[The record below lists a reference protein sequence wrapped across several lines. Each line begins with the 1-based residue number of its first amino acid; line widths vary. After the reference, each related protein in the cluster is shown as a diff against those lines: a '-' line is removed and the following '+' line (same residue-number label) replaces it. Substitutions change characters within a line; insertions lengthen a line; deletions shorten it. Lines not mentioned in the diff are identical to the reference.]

1 MKAIDTRTALGAAL
15 FTVAPALLASVT
27 PTLALACLPLLA
39 ILFALRRGHSW
50 GAFALLGGATCLAAM
65 GITQL
70 LPWPAALA
78 SGGAL
83 LTCGV
88 VVPHLWR
95 FDKAATAIVMALTMV
110 LGVTAGALVENV
122 RPGAK
127 TTCHAESSKAQE
139 PSRFG
144 RTGDD
149 ASDLQLADLV
159 GVYRLQTTDAYLTLN
174 AIGGVSLENA
184 KTLDGE
190 TAKTLDGQFFK
201 GRKGRLEI
209 VLGDA
214 TVPFVIG
221 DGVLIGPN
229 GEQYH
234 LVGAER

>member
-39 ILFALRRGHSW
+39 SLFALRRGHSW

-95 FDKAATAIVMALTMV
+95 FDKAATAIVMALTMG

-122 RPGAK
+122 RPDATTACQSK
-127 TTCHAESSKAQE
+127 TQE
-139 PSRFG
+139 PSTFG
-144 RTGDD
+144 RQGED
-149 ASDLQLADLV
+149 ASDLQMADLV
-159 GVYRLQTTDAYLTLN
+159 GVYVLQSEDASLTLN
-174 AIGGVSLENA
+174 AIGGVSLETA

-209 VLGDA
+209 VLGDT

-234 LVGAER
+234 LAGAVR